1 MTTESASD
9 IDLAIHG
16 GNTVAFAASA
26 GEDISTLLMLDV
38 VDLDKSVQAELL
50 DELKKDGVASYK
62 SMRIAVRHDGPDR
75 QRRSI

>member
-62 SMRIAVRHDGPDR
+62 SMRIAVRHWPIHSWCGT
-75 QRRSI
+75 